1 MARDQNHK
9 SFYTDENI
17 KLRSPFQL
25 LNTRNNFFKES
36 QLRPCQCS
44 EKHLHA
50 IFGLTR
56 AADRLS
62 LRIHLHMGTVQQ
74 ASFAHMVYRLTA
86 EGFKDRNSSLCYSV
100 LGNQDYREELC
111 SSCFWDKGGVY
122 TKTYQEVLSFFTSWY
137 YSPGL
142 SCEEKKTISRCLGNV
157 LFGFLTP
164 LQDLLVRHRQKTSMP
179 CNQTVGLL
187 HKGHQVWMMFMP
199 HTQ

>member
-86 EGFKDRNSSLCYSV
+86 KGFKDRNSSLCYSV
-100 LGNQDYREELC
+100 LGNQDYRGRTLQLMLLGQGWC
-111 SSCFWDKGGVY
+111 VY
-122 TKTYQEVLSFFTSWY
+122 KDILGSTIFFY
-137 YSPGL
+137 
-142 SCEEKKTISRCLGNV
+142 
-157 LFGFLTP
+157 
-164 LQDLLVRHRQKTSMP
+164 LLV
-179 CNQTVGLL
+179 LL
-187 HKGHQVWMMFMP
+187 SRSIL
-199 HTQ
+199 